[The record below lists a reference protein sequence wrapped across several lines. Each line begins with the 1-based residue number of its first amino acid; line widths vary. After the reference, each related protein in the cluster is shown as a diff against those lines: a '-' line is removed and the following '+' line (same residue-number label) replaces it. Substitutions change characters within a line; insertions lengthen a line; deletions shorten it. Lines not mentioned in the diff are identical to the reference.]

1 VLYGSGYVLL
11 AFLRADLVQRWGWLT
26 DQELMDAIAV
36 GQFTPGP
43 VFTTATFIG
52 YVVAGLPGALLATLG
67 IFVPSFVFVAASSP
81 LIPRIRRS
89 TWAGSFLDGVNVASL
104 GLMATV
110 TWQLGRAALVDWV
123 TVSLGLVATV
133 LVFRLRVNSAWLVLG
148 GGLIGLA
155 THLLR

>member
-1 VLYGSGYVLL
+1 
-11 AFLRADLVQRWGWLT
+11 
-26 DQELMDAIAV
+26 M

-52 YVVAGLPGALLATLG
+52 YIIAGAPGALLATLG
-67 IFVPSFVFVAASSP
+67 IFSPSFVFVAASSP

-148 GGLIGLA
+148 GGLIGFA
-155 THLLR
+155 AYLLR